1 MKAVCSGPDQSCKY
15 NYPGKCVE
23 TPLSKNCNNPM
34 YPLSKILC
42 NGKKPRNCDQLE
54 GVFSF
59 MNNWYF

>member
-34 YPLSKILC
+34 
-42 NGKKPRNCDQLE
+42 
-54 GVFSF
+54 
-59 MNNWYF
+59 